1 MDNNED
7 KRFDE
12 KDERG
17 SFDSQ
22 KQQLKSRIKEQTVDR
37 AKENIKEKAQEKLKE
52 TIRNV
57 TQRGNGAT
65 GTEGASTVST
75 TGTTGAAAETA
86 GSTAGATGAAA
97 ETAGAAAETAGAA
110 AGTAGAAAE
119 TAGAAAGTTGA
130 AAGTAGAAAG
140 TAGAAAGTAGAA
152 AGTAGTAGAAAG
164 ATGAAAGTAG
174 AAAGATG
181 AAAGATGA
189 AAGATGAAAGTAAG
203 AAVGVTITFV
213 LVIMLVILIILA
225 VIGLVA
231 ALMFLP
237 SFTLSTV
244 KEWIESAINVT
255 MQWLGGGD
263 SAKFKQEEIAHVLD
277 NATYIRRMG
286 YNLYND
292 GYIYKKLDQMEVE
305 AKAAKKKKEVDKET
319 GLEKVKLGEITD
331 SDVYVP
337 EEGIYEDES
346 GNVKALSYENSPL
359 LMYTWIN
366 GYTYFIDEM
375 PGIWF
380 KIGKTLGKIGE
391 ATGNFFKW
399 VGETVGLYN
408 PTEEDKNK
416 ANGAI
421 KFPGMLKIKDES
433 RTDFVEKFANR
444 APKVTIDLDTYT
456 MRTESKDFF
465 GNNKS
470 NVNYTYEIQG
480 WIGRYGLPLNLLI
493 AMHKATNAPDMLVEL
508 IKGTKYENGKYEK
521 TKLNIELVEIH
532 RSRSYRIR
540 IT

>member
-22 KQQLKSRIKEQTVDR
+22 KEQLKSRIKEQTVDR
-37 AKENIKEKAQEKLKE
+37 SKENIKEKAQEKLKE

-65 GTEGASTVST
+65 GTEGAST
-75 TGTTGAAAETA
+75 
-86 GSTAGATGAAA
+86 AGATGTAT
-97 ETAGAAAETAGAA
+97 ETAGAAAGTTGTAAETAGAA

-119 TAGAAAGTTGA
+119 
-130 AAGTAGAAAG
+130 
-140 TAGAAAGTAGAA
+140 
-152 AGTAGTAGAAAG
+152 TAGAAAG

-181 AAAGATGA
+181 AAVGT
-189 AAGATGAAAGTAAG
+189 AGATGAAAGTAGAAAGTAAG
-203 AAVGVTITFV
+203 AAIGVTITFV

-366 GYTYFIDEM
+366 GYTYFIDDM

>member
-1 MDNNED
+1 MDNNEE

-22 KQQLKSRIKEQTVDR
+22 KEQLKSRIKEQTVDR

-65 GTEGASTVST
+65 GTEGAST
-75 TGTTGAAAETA
+75 
-86 GSTAGATGAAA
+86 AGATGAAV
-97 ETAGAAAETAGAA
+97 
-110 AGTAGAAAE
+110 GTAGAAAR
-119 TAGAAAGTTGA
+119 
-130 AAGTAGAAAG
+130 
-140 TAGAAAGTAGAA
+140 
-152 AGTAGTAGAAAG
+152 
-164 ATGAAAGTAG
+164 
-174 AAAGATG
+174 
-181 AAAGATGA
+181 
-189 AAGATGAAAGTAAG
+189 ATGAAAGTAAG
-203 AAVGVTITFV
+203 AAAGTAAGAAIGVTITFV

-277 NATYIRRMG
+277 NATYIIRMG

-366 GYTYFIDEM
+366 GYTYFIDDM

-408 PTEEDKNK
+408 PTEEDKNTGVSLSFTNK
-416 ANGAI
+416 NDRSFLTYRGTN
-421 KFPGMLKIKDES
+421 D
-433 RTDFVEKFANR
+433 
-444 APKVTIDLDTYT
+444 TIDIKNIRL
-456 MRTESKDFF
+456 EEVKWCNKIS
-465 GNNKS
+465 GN
-470 NVNYTYEIQG
+470 
-480 WIGRYGLPLNLLI
+480 
-493 AMHKATNAPDMLVEL
+493 A
-508 IKGTKYENGKYEK
+508 
-521 TKLNIELVEIH
+521 
-532 RSRSYRIR
+532 
-540 IT
+540 

>member
-22 KQQLKSRIKEQTVDR
+22 KEQLKSRIKEQTVDR

-65 GTEGASTVST
+65 GTEGAST
-75 TGTTGAAAETA
+75 
-86 GSTAGATGAAA
+86 AGATGTAT
-97 ETAGAAAETAGAA
+97 ETAGAAAGTTGTAAETAGAA
-110 AGTAGAAAE
+110 AGTAGATAE
-119 TAGAAAGTTGA
+119 TAGAAAGATGA
-130 AAGTAGAAAG
+130 TV
-140 TAGAAAGTAGAA
+140 
-152 AGTAGTAGAAAG
+152 G

-174 AAAGATG
+174 ATVGATGAAAGTTAATVGATG

-189 AAGATGAAAGTAAG
+189 AAGA
-203 AAVGVTITFV
+203 AVGVTISFV

-225 VIGLVA
+225 VIGLIA

-305 AKAAKKKKEVDKET
+305 AKAAKSKKEVDKET

-380 KIGKTLGKIGE
+380 NLGKTLGKIGE

-399 VGETVGLYN
+399 VGEKVGLYN

-433 RTDFVEKFANR
+433 RKDFVEKFANR
-444 APKVTIDLDTYT
+444 APKVTIDLDSYT

-532 RSRSYRIR
+532 GSRSYRIR

>member
-22 KQQLKSRIKEQTVDR
+22 KEQLKSRIKEQTVDR
-37 AKENIKEKAQEKLKE
+37 AKENIKEKAKEKLKE

-65 GTEGASTVST
+65 GTEAAST
-75 TGTTGAAAETA
+75 TGTTGAAAETTGA
-86 GSTAGATGAAA
+86 TAGATGAAA
-97 ETAGAAAETAGAA
+97 ETTGAA
-110 AGTAGAAAE
+110 AGTAGTAAG
-119 TAGAAAGTTGA
+119 TTGAAAGTTGA
-130 AAGTAGAAAG
+130 AAGTTGAAVGTTGAAVGTTGAAAGATGATAG
-140 TAGAAAGTAGAA
+140 TAGAAAGTAGA
-152 AGTAGTAGAAAG
+152 TVG

-174 AAAGATG
+174 ATV
-181 AAAGATGA
+181 
-189 AAGATGAAAGTAAG
+189 GATGAAAGTAAG
-203 AAVGVTITFV
+203 AAVGVTISFV

-225 VIGLVA
+225 VIGLIA

-305 AKAAKKKKEVDKET
+305 AKAAKTKKEVDKET
-319 GLEKVKLGEITD
+319 GLEKVKVGEITD

-380 KIGKTLGKIGE
+380 NLGKTLGKIGE

-416 ANGAI
+416 ANGSI

-433 RTDFVEKFANR
+433 RKDFVEKFANR
-444 APKVTIDLDTYT
+444 APKVTIDLDSYT

-532 RSRSYRIR
+532 GSRSYRIR

>member
-22 KQQLKSRIKEQTVDR
+22 KEQLKSRIKEQTVDR
-37 AKENIKEKAQEKLKE
+37 AKENVKEKAQEKLKE
-52 TIRNV
+52 TIKNV

-65 GTEGASTVST
+65 GTEGAST
-75 TGTTGAAAETA
+75 
-86 GSTAGATGAAA
+86 AGATG
-97 ETAGAAAETAGAA
+97 TAT
-110 AGTAGAAAE
+110 E
-119 TAGAAAGTTGA
+119 TAGAAAGTTGTA
-130 AAGTAGAAAG
+130 AETAGTAAGTAGA
-140 TAGAAAGTAGAA
+140 TAE
-152 AGTAGTAGAAAG
+152 TAGAAAG
-164 ATGAAAGTAG
+164 ATGAAVGTAG
-174 AAAGATG
+174 AAI
-181 AAAGATGA
+181 
-189 AAGATGAAAGTAAG
+189 
-203 AAVGVTITFV
+203 GVTITFV

-305 AKAAKKKKEVDKET
+305 AKAAKTKKEVDKET
-319 GLEKVKLGEITD
+319 GLEKVKVGEITD

-380 KIGKTLGKIGE
+380 NIGKTLGKIGE

-416 ANGAI
+416 ANGSI

-433 RTDFVEKFANR
+433 RKGFVEKFANR
-444 APKVTIDLDTYT
+444 APKVTVDLDTYT

-508 IKGTKYENGKYEK
+508 IKGTKYENGQYEK
-521 TKLNIELVEIH
+521 TKLNIELQEIH
-532 RSRSYRIR
+532 RSGSYRIR

>member
-22 KQQLKSRIKEQTVDR
+22 KEQLKSRIKEQTVDR

-65 GTEGASTVST
+65 GTEGAST
-75 TGTTGAAAETA
+75 
-86 GSTAGATGAAA
+86 AGATGTAT
-97 ETAGAAAETAGAA
+97 ETAGAAAGTVGATAETAGAA
-110 AGTAGAAAE
+110 AGATGA
-119 TAGAAAGTTGA
+119 TVGATGA
-130 AAGTAGAAAG
+130 AAGTAGATVGA
-140 TAGAAAGTAGAA
+140 TGAAAGTTAATVGATGAA
-152 AGTAGTAGAAAG
+152 AGTTAATVG

-181 AAAGATGA
+181 AAAGA
-189 AAGATGAAAGTAAG
+189 
-203 AAVGVTITFV
+203 AVGVTISFV

-225 VIGLVA
+225 VIGLIA

-305 AKAAKKKKEVDKET
+305 AKAAKRKKEVDKET

-380 KIGKTLGKIGE
+380 NLGKTLGKIGE

-399 VGETVGLYN
+399 VGEKVGLYN

-421 KFPGMLKIKDES
+421 RFPGMLKIKDES
-433 RTDFVEKFANR
+433 RKDFVEKFANR
-444 APKVTIDLDTYT
+444 APKVTIDLDSYT

-532 RSRSYRIR
+532 GSRSYRIR

>member
-22 KQQLKSRIKEQTVDR
+22 KEQLKSRIKEQTVDR

-65 GTEGASTVST
+65 GTEGAST
-75 TGTTGAAAETA
+75 
-86 GSTAGATGAAA
+86 AGATGTAT
-97 ETAGAAAETAGAA
+97 ETAGAAAGTTGTAAETAGAA

-119 TAGAAAGTTGA
+119 
-130 AAGTAGAAAG
+130 
-140 TAGAAAGTAGAA
+140 
-152 AGTAGTAGAAAG
+152 TAGAAAG

-181 AAAGATGA
+181 AAVGT
-189 AAGATGAAAGTAAG
+189 AGATGAAAGTAGAAAGTAAG
-203 AAVGVTITFV
+203 AAIGVTITFV

-366 GYTYFIDEM
+366 GYTYFIDDM

>member
-22 KQQLKSRIKEQTVDR
+22 KEQLKSRIKEQTVDR

-65 GTEGASTVST
+65 GTEGAST
-75 TGTTGAAAETA
+75 
-86 GSTAGATGAAA
+86 AGATGTAT
-97 ETAGAAAETAGAA
+97 ETAGAAAGTTGTAAETAGAA
-110 AGTAGAAAE
+110 AGTVGATAE
-119 TAGAAAGTTGA
+119 
-130 AAGTAGAAAG
+130 
-140 TAGAAAGTAGAA
+140 
-152 AGTAGTAGAAAG
+152 TAGAAAG
-164 ATGAAAGTAG
+164 ATGATVGATGAAAGTAGATVGATGAAAGTTAATVGATGAAVGTAG

-181 AAAGATGA
+181 AAAGA
-189 AAGATGAAAGTAAG
+189 
-203 AAVGVTITFV
+203 AVGVTISFV

-225 VIGLVA
+225 VIGLIA

-305 AKAAKKKKEVDKET
+305 AKAAKSKKEVDKET

-380 KIGKTLGKIGE
+380 NLGKTLGKIGE

-399 VGETVGLYN
+399 VGEKVGLYN

-433 RTDFVEKFANR
+433 RKDFVEKFANR
-444 APKVTIDLDTYT
+444 APKVTIDLDSYT

-532 RSRSYRIR
+532 GSRSYRIR

>member
-75 TGTTGAAAETA
+75 TGATGAAAETA

-97 ETAGAAAETAGAA
+97 E
-110 AGTAGAAAE
+110 TAGAAAE

-140 TAGAAAGTAGAA
+140 TAGAAAGTAG
-152 AGTAGTAGAAAG
+152 TAGAAAG
-164 ATGAAAGTAG
+164 TA
-174 AAAGATG
+174 
-181 AAAGATGA
+181 GA

>member
-22 KQQLKSRIKEQTVDR
+22 KEQLKSRIKEQTVDR

-65 GTEGASTVST
+65 GTEGAST
-75 TGTTGAAAETA
+75 
-86 GSTAGATGAAA
+86 AGATGTAT
-97 ETAGAAAETAGAA
+97 ETAGAAAGTTGTAAETAGAA
-110 AGTAGAAAE
+110 AGTVGATAE
-119 TAGAAAGTTGA
+119 TAGAAAGATGATVGATGA
-130 AAGTAGAAAG
+130 AAGTAGATVGA
-140 TAGAAAGTAGAA
+140 TGAAAGTTAA
-152 AGTAGTAGAAAG
+152 TVG

-181 AAAGATGA
+181 AAAGA
-189 AAGATGAAAGTAAG
+189 
-203 AAVGVTITFV
+203 AVGVTISFV

-225 VIGLVA
+225 VIGLIA

-305 AKAAKKKKEVDKET
+305 AKAAKRKKEVDKET

-380 KIGKTLGKIGE
+380 NLGKTLGKIGE

-416 ANGAI
+416 ANGSI

-433 RTDFVEKFANR
+433 RKGFVEKFANR
-444 APKVTIDLDTYT
+444 APKVTVDLDTYT
-456 MRTESKDFF
+456 MRTESKDFL

-532 RSRSYRIR
+532 GSRSYRIR

>member
-22 KQQLKSRIKEQTVDR
+22 KEQLKSRIKEQTVDR

-65 GTEGASTVST
+65 GTEGAST
-75 TGTTGAAAETA
+75 
-86 GSTAGATGAAA
+86 AGATGTAT
-97 ETAGAAAETAGAA
+97 ETAGAAAGTTGTAAETAGAA
-110 AGTAGAAAE
+110 AGTAGATAE
-119 TAGAAAGTTGA
+119 TAGAAAGATGATVGATGA
-130 AAGTAGAAAG
+130 AAGTAGATVGA
-140 TAGAAAGTAGAA
+140 TGAAAGTTAA
-152 AGTAGTAGAAAG
+152 TVG

-181 AAAGATGA
+181 AAAGAA
-189 AAGATGAAAGTAAG
+189 I
-203 AAVGVTITFV
+203 GVTITFV

-319 GLEKVKLGEITD
+319 GLEKVKVGEITD

-380 KIGKTLGKIGE
+380 NLGKTLGKIGE

-416 ANGAI
+416 ANGSI

-433 RTDFVEKFANR
+433 RKGFVEKFANR
-444 APKVTIDLDTYT
+444 APKVTVDLDTYT

-532 RSRSYRIR
+532 GSRSYRIR

>member
-22 KQQLKSRIKEQTVDR
+22 KEQLKSRIKEQTVDR

-65 GTEGASTVST
+65 GTEGAST
-75 TGTTGAAAETA
+75 
-86 GSTAGATGAAA
+86 AGATGTAT
-97 ETAGAAAETAGAA
+97 ETAGAAAGTTGTAAETAGAA
-110 AGTAGAAAE
+110 AGTVGATAE
-119 TAGAAAGTTGA
+119 TAGAAAGATGATVGATGATAGTAGATVGATGA
-130 AAGTAGAAAG
+130 AAGTTAA
-140 TAGAAAGTAGAA
+140 TV
-152 AGTAGTAGAAAG
+152 G

-181 AAAGATGA
+181 AAAGA
-189 AAGATGAAAGTAAG
+189 
-203 AAVGVTITFV
+203 AVGVTISFV

-225 VIGLVA
+225 VIGLIA

-380 KIGKTLGKIGE
+380 NLGKTLGKIGE

-399 VGETVGLYN
+399 VGEKVGLYN

-421 KFPGMLKIKDES
+421 RFPGMLKIKDES
-433 RTDFVEKFANR
+433 RKDFVEKFANR
-444 APKVTIDLDTYT
+444 APKVTIDLDSYT

-532 RSRSYRIR
+532 GSRSYRIR

>member
-22 KQQLKSRIKEQTVDR
+22 KEQLKSRIKEQTVDR

-65 GTEGASTVST
+65 GTEGAST
-75 TGTTGAAAETA
+75 
-86 GSTAGATGAAA
+86 AGATGTAT
-97 ETAGAAAETAGAA
+97 ETAGAAAGTTGTAAETAGAA

-119 TAGAAAGTTGA
+119 
-130 AAGTAGAAAG
+130 
-140 TAGAAAGTAGAA
+140 
-152 AGTAGTAGAAAG
+152 TAGAAAG

-181 AAAGATGA
+181 AAVGT
-189 AAGATGAAAGTAAG
+189 AGATGAAAGTAGAAAGTAAG
-203 AAVGVTITFV
+203 AAIGVTITFV
-213 LVIMLVILIILA
+213 LVIMLVILIILS

-366 GYTYFIDEM
+366 GYTYFIDDM

>member
-22 KQQLKSRIKEQTVDR
+22 KEQLKSRIKEQTVDR

-65 GTEGASTVST
+65 GTEGAST
-75 TGTTGAAAETA
+75 
-86 GSTAGATGAAA
+86 AGATGTAT
-97 ETAGAAAETAGAA
+97 ETAGAAAGTTGTAAETAGAA
-110 AGTAGAAAE
+110 AGTVGATAE
-119 TAGAAAGTTGA
+119 TAGAAAGATGATVGATGA
-130 AAGTAGAAAG
+130 AAGTTAA
-140 TAGAAAGTAGAA
+140 TV
-152 AGTAGTAGAAAG
+152 G

-181 AAAGATGA
+181 AAAGA
-189 AAGATGAAAGTAAG
+189 
-203 AAVGVTITFV
+203 AVGVTISFV

-225 VIGLVA
+225 VIGLIA

-305 AKAAKKKKEVDKET
+305 AKAAKRKKEVDKET

-380 KIGKTLGKIGE
+380 NIGKTLGKIGE

-416 ANGAI
+416 ANGSI

-433 RTDFVEKFANR
+433 RKGFVEKFANR
-444 APKVTIDLDTYT
+444 APKVTVDLDTYT

-508 IKGTKYENGKYEK
+508 IKGTKYENGQYEK
-521 TKLNIELVEIH
+521 TKLNIELQEIH
-532 RSRSYRIR
+532 RSGSYRIR

>member
-22 KQQLKSRIKEQTVDR
+22 KEQLKSRIKEQTVDR

-65 GTEGASTVST
+65 GTEGAST
-75 TGTTGAAAETA
+75 
-86 GSTAGATGAAA
+86 AGATG
-97 ETAGAAAETAGAA
+97 TAT
-110 AGTAGAAAE
+110 E
-119 TAGAAAGTTGA
+119 TAGAAAGTTGTA
-130 AAGTAGAAAG
+130 AE
-140 TAGAAAGTAGAA
+140 
-152 AGTAGTAGAAAG
+152 
-164 ATGAAAGTAG
+164 TAG

-189 AAGATGAAAGTAAG
+189 AAGTTGAAAGTAGAAAGATGAAVGTAGAAAGATGAAAGTAAG
-203 AAVGVTITFV
+203 AAAGTAAGAAAGTAAGAAIGVTITFV

-305 AKAAKKKKEVDKET
+305 AKAAKRKKEVDKET
-319 GLEKVKLGEITD
+319 GLEKVKVGEITD

-380 KIGKTLGKIGE
+380 NIGKTLGKIGE

-416 ANGAI
+416 ANGSI

-433 RTDFVEKFANR
+433 RKGFVEKFANR
-444 APKVTIDLDTYT
+444 APKVTVDLDTYT

-508 IKGTKYENGKYEK
+508 IKGTKYENGQYEK
-521 TKLNIELVEIH
+521 TKLNIELQEIH
-532 RSRSYRIR
+532 RSGSYRIR

>member
-22 KQQLKSRIKEQTVDR
+22 KEQLKSRIKEQTVDR

-65 GTEGASTVST
+65 GTEGAST
-75 TGTTGAAAETA
+75 
-86 GSTAGATGAAA
+86 AGATGTAT
-97 ETAGAAAETAGAA
+97 ETAGAAAGTTGTAAETAGAA
-110 AGTAGAAAE
+110 AGTVGATAE
-119 TAGAAAGTTGA
+119 TAGAAAGATGATVGATGA
-130 AAGTAGAAAG
+130 AAGTTAA
-140 TAGAAAGTAGAA
+140 TV
-152 AGTAGTAGAAAG
+152 G

-181 AAAGATGA
+181 AAAGA
-189 AAGATGAAAGTAAG
+189 
-203 AAVGVTITFV
+203 AVGVTISFV

-225 VIGLVA
+225 VIGLIA

-305 AKAAKKKKEVDKET
+305 AKAAKSKKEVDKET

-380 KIGKTLGKIGE
+380 NLGKTLGKIGE

-399 VGETVGLYN
+399 VGEKVGLYN

-433 RTDFVEKFANR
+433 RKDFVEKFANR
-444 APKVTIDLDTYT
+444 APKVTIDLDSYT

-532 RSRSYRIR
+532 GSRSYRIR

>member
-22 KQQLKSRIKEQTVDR
+22 KEQLKSRIKEQTVDR

-65 GTEGASTVST
+65 GTEGAST
-75 TGTTGAAAETA
+75 
-86 GSTAGATGAAA
+86 AGATGTAT
-97 ETAGAAAETAGAA
+97 ETAGAAAGTVGATAETAGAA
-110 AGTAGAAAE
+110 AGATGA
-119 TAGAAAGTTGA
+119 TVGATGA
-130 AAGTAGAAAG
+130 AAGTAGATVGA
-140 TAGAAAGTAGAA
+140 TGAAAGTTAA
-152 AGTAGTAGAAAG
+152 TVG

-181 AAAGATGA
+181 AAAGA
-189 AAGATGAAAGTAAG
+189 
-203 AAVGVTITFV
+203 AVGVTISFV

-225 VIGLVA
+225 VIGLIA

-305 AKAAKKKKEVDKET
+305 AKAAKRKKEVDKET

-380 KIGKTLGKIGE
+380 NLGKTLGKIGE

-399 VGETVGLYN
+399 VGEKVGLYN

-421 KFPGMLKIKDES
+421 RFPGMLKIKDES
-433 RTDFVEKFANR
+433 RKDFVEKFANR
-444 APKVTIDLDTYT
+444 APKVTIDLDSYT

-532 RSRSYRIR
+532 GSRSYRIR

>member
-22 KQQLKSRIKEQTVDR
+22 KEQLKSRIKEQTVDR

-65 GTEGASTVST
+65 GTEGAST
-75 TGTTGAAAETA
+75 
-86 GSTAGATGAAA
+86 AGATGTAT
-97 ETAGAAAETAGAA
+97 ETAGAAAGTTGTAAETAGAA

-119 TAGAAAGTTGA
+119 TAGAAAGATGA
-130 AAGTAGAAAG
+130 AVGT
-140 TAGAAAGTAGAA
+140 
-152 AGTAGTAGAAAG
+152 AG

-174 AAAGATG
+174 AAAG
-181 AAAGATGA
+181 
-189 AAGATGAAAGTAAG
+189 TAAG
-203 AAVGVTITFV
+203 AAIGVTITFV

-366 GYTYFIDEM
+366 GYTYFIDDM

>member
-22 KQQLKSRIKEQTVDR
+22 KEQLKSRIKEQTVDR

-65 GTEGASTVST
+65 GTEGAST
-75 TGTTGAAAETA
+75 
-86 GSTAGATGAAA
+86 AGATGTAT
-97 ETAGAAAETAGAA
+97 ETAGAAAGTVGATAETAGAA
-110 AGTAGAAAE
+110 AGATGA
-119 TAGAAAGTTGA
+119 TVGATGA
-130 AAGTAGAAAG
+130 AAGTAGATVGA
-140 TAGAAAGTAGAA
+140 TGAAAGTTAA
-152 AGTAGTAGAAAG
+152 TVG

-181 AAAGATGA
+181 AAAGA
-189 AAGATGAAAGTAAG
+189 
-203 AAVGVTITFV
+203 AVGVTISFV

-225 VIGLVA
+225 VIGLIA

-305 AKAAKKKKEVDKET
+305 AKAAKSKKEVDKET

-380 KIGKTLGKIGE
+380 NLGKTLGKIGE

-399 VGETVGLYN
+399 VGEKVGLYN

-433 RTDFVEKFANR
+433 RKDFVEKFANR
-444 APKVTIDLDTYT
+444 APKVTIDLDSYT

-508 IKGTKYENGKYEK
+508 IKGTKYENGQYEK
-521 TKLNIELVEIH
+521 TKLNIELQEIH
-532 RSRSYRIR
+532 RSGSYRIR

>member
-22 KQQLKSRIKEQTVDR
+22 KEQLKSRIKEQTVDR

-65 GTEGASTVST
+65 GTEGAST
-75 TGTTGAAAETA
+75 
-86 GSTAGATGAAA
+86 AGATGTAT
-97 ETAGAAAETAGAA
+97 ETAGAAAGTTGTAAETAGAA
-110 AGTAGAAAE
+110 AGTVGATAE
-119 TAGAAAGTTGA
+119 TAGAAAGATGA
-130 AAGTAGAAAG
+130 TV
-140 TAGAAAGTAGAA
+140 
-152 AGTAGTAGAAAG
+152 G

-174 AAAGATG
+174 ATV
-181 AAAGATGA
+181 
-189 AAGATGAAAGTAAG
+189 GATGAAAGTTAATVGATGAAAGTTAATVGATGAAAG
-203 AAVGVTITFV
+203 AAVGVTISFV

-225 VIGLVA
+225 VIGLIA

-305 AKAAKKKKEVDKET
+305 AKAAKSKKEVDKET

-380 KIGKTLGKIGE
+380 NLGKTLGKIGE
-391 ATGNFFKW
+391 AIGNFFKW
-399 VGETVGLYN
+399 VGEKVGLYN

-433 RTDFVEKFANR
+433 RKDFVEKFANR
-444 APKVTIDLDTYT
+444 APKVTIDLDSYT

-532 RSRSYRIR
+532 GSRSYRIR

>member
-22 KQQLKSRIKEQTVDR
+22 KEQLKSRIKEQTVDR

-65 GTEGASTVST
+65 GIEGA
-75 TGTTGAAAETA
+75 
-86 GSTAGATGAAA
+86 STAGATGTAT
-97 ETAGAAAETAGAA
+97 ETAGAAAGTTGTAAETAGAA
-110 AGTAGAAAE
+110 AGTVGATAE
-119 TAGAAAGTTGA
+119 TAGAAAGATGATVGATGA
-130 AAGTAGAAAG
+130 AAGTTAA
-140 TAGAAAGTAGAA
+140 TV
-152 AGTAGTAGAAAG
+152 G

-181 AAAGATGA
+181 AAAGA
-189 AAGATGAAAGTAAG
+189 
-203 AAVGVTITFV
+203 AVGVTISFV

-225 VIGLVA
+225 VIGLIA

-305 AKAAKKKKEVDKET
+305 AKAAKRKKEVDKET

-380 KIGKTLGKIGE
+380 NLGKTLGKIGE

-399 VGETVGLYN
+399 VGEKVGLYN

-433 RTDFVEKFANR
+433 RKDFVEKFANR
-444 APKVTIDLDTYT
+444 APKVTIDLDSYT

-532 RSRSYRIR
+532 GSRSYRIR

>member
-22 KQQLKSRIKEQTVDR
+22 KEQLKSRIKEQTVDR

-65 GTEGASTVST
+65 GTEGAST
-75 TGTTGAAAETA
+75 
-86 GSTAGATGAAA
+86 AGATG
-97 ETAGAAAETAGAA
+97 TAT
-110 AGTAGAAAE
+110 E
-119 TAGAAAGTTGA
+119 TAGAAAGTTGT
-130 AAGTAGAAAG
+130 AAGTAGA
-140 TAGAAAGTAGAA
+140 TAE
-152 AGTAGTAGAAAG
+152 TAGAAAG
-164 ATGAAAGTAG
+164 ATGAAAGTAAGAAAGTAG
-174 AAAGATG
+174 AAAGATGAAVGTAGAAAGTAAGAAVGTAG

-203 AAVGVTITFV
+203 AAIGVTITFV

-305 AKAAKKKKEVDKET
+305 AKAAKTKKEVDKET
-319 GLEKVKLGEITD
+319 GLEKVKVGEITD

-380 KIGKTLGKIGE
+380 NIGKTLGKIGE

-416 ANGAI
+416 ANGSI

-433 RTDFVEKFANR
+433 RKGFVEKFANR
-444 APKVTIDLDTYT
+444 APKVTVDLDTYT

-508 IKGTKYENGKYEK
+508 IKGTKYENGQYEK
-521 TKLNIELVEIH
+521 TKLNIELQEIH
-532 RSRSYRIR
+532 RSGSYRIR

>member
-22 KQQLKSRIKEQTVDR
+22 KEQLKSRIKEQTVDR

-65 GTEGASTVST
+65 GTEGAST
-75 TGTTGAAAETA
+75 
-86 GSTAGATGAAA
+86 AGATGTAT
-97 ETAGAAAETAGAA
+97 ETAGAAAGTTGTAAETAGAA
-110 AGTAGAAAE
+110 AGTVGATAE
-119 TAGAAAGTTGA
+119 TAGAAAGATGATVGATGA
-130 AAGTAGAAAG
+130 AAGTTAA
-140 TAGAAAGTAGAA
+140 TV
-152 AGTAGTAGAAAG
+152 G

-181 AAAGATGA
+181 AAAGA
-189 AAGATGAAAGTAAG
+189 
-203 AAVGVTITFV
+203 AVGVTISFV

-225 VIGLVA
+225 VIGLIA

-305 AKAAKKKKEVDKET
+305 AKAAKRKKEVDKET

-375 PGIWF
+375 PGLWF
-380 KIGKTLGKIGE
+380 NLGKTLGKIGE

-399 VGETVGLYN
+399 VGEKVGLYN

-532 RSRSYRIR
+532 GSRSYRIR

>member
-22 KQQLKSRIKEQTVDR
+22 KEQLKSRIKEQTVDR

-65 GTEGASTVST
+65 GTEGAST
-75 TGTTGAAAETA
+75 
-86 GSTAGATGAAA
+86 AGATGTAT
-97 ETAGAAAETAGAA
+97 ETAGAAAGTVGATAETAGAA
-110 AGTAGAAAE
+110 AGATGA
-119 TAGAAAGTTGA
+119 TVGATGA
-130 AAGTAGAAAG
+130 AAGTAGATVGA
-140 TAGAAAGTAGAA
+140 TGAAAGTTAA
-152 AGTAGTAGAAAG
+152 TVG

-181 AAAGATGA
+181 AAAGA
-189 AAGATGAAAGTAAG
+189 
-203 AAVGVTITFV
+203 AVGVTISFV

-225 VIGLVA
+225 VIGLIA

-305 AKAAKKKKEVDKET
+305 AKAAKSKKEVDKET

-366 GYTYFIDEM
+366 GYTYFIDDM

-433 RTDFVEKFANR
+433 RKDFVEKFANR
-444 APKVTIDLDTYT
+444 APKVTIDLDSYT

-532 RSRSYRIR
+532 GSRSYRIR

>member
-22 KQQLKSRIKEQTVDR
+22 KEQLKSRIKEQTVDR

-65 GTEGASTVST
+65 GTEGAST
-75 TGTTGAAAETA
+75 
-86 GSTAGATGAAA
+86 AGATGTAT
-97 ETAGAAAETAGAA
+97 ETAGAAAGTTGTAAETAGAA
-110 AGTAGAAAE
+110 AGTVGATAE
-119 TAGAAAGTTGA
+119 TAGAAAGATGATVGATGA
-130 AAGTAGAAAG
+130 AAGTAGATVGA
-140 TAGAAAGTAGAA
+140 TGAAAGTTAA
-152 AGTAGTAGAAAG
+152 TVG

-181 AAAGATGA
+181 AAAGA
-189 AAGATGAAAGTAAG
+189 
-203 AAVGVTITFV
+203 AVGVTISFV

-225 VIGLVA
+225 VIGLIA

-305 AKAAKKKKEVDKET
+305 AKAAKSKKEVDKET

-380 KIGKTLGKIGE
+380 NLGKTLGKIGE

-399 VGETVGLYN
+399 VGEKVGLYN

-421 KFPGMLKIKDES
+421 RFPGMLKIKDES
-433 RTDFVEKFANR
+433 RKDFVEKFANR
-444 APKVTIDLDTYT
+444 APKVTIDLDSYT

-532 RSRSYRIR
+532 GSRSYRIR

>member
-22 KQQLKSRIKEQTVDR
+22 KEQLKSRIKEQTVDR

-65 GTEGASTVST
+65 GTEGAST
-75 TGTTGAAAETA
+75 
-86 GSTAGATGAAA
+86 AGATGTAT
-97 ETAGAAAETAGAA
+97 ETAGAAAGTTAETAGAA
-110 AGTAGAAAE
+110 AGTAGATAE
-119 TAGAAAGTTGA
+119 TAGAAAGATGAAAGTTGAAAGTAGAAAGATGA

-152 AGTAGTAGAAAG
+152 AG
-164 ATGAAAGTAG
+164 ATGAAI
-174 AAAGATG
+174 
-181 AAAGATGA
+181 
-189 AAGATGAAAGTAAG
+189 
-203 AAVGVTITFV
+203 GVTITFV

-305 AKAAKKKKEVDKET
+305 AKAAKTKKEVDKET
-319 GLEKVKLGEITD
+319 GLEKVKVGEITD

-380 KIGKTLGKIGE
+380 NIGKTLGKIGE

-416 ANGAI
+416 ANGSI

-433 RTDFVEKFANR
+433 RKGFVEKFANR
-444 APKVTIDLDTYT
+444 APKVTVDLDTYT

-508 IKGTKYENGKYEK
+508 IKGTKYENGQYEK
-521 TKLNIELVEIH
+521 TKLNIELQEIH
-532 RSRSYRIR
+532 RSGSYRIR

>member
-22 KQQLKSRIKEQTVDR
+22 KEQLKSRIKEQTVDR

-65 GTEGASTVST
+65 GTEAAST
-75 TGTTGAAAETA
+75 TGTTGAAAETTGA
-86 GSTAGATGAAA
+86 TAGATGAAA
-97 ETAGAAAETAGAA
+97 ETTGAA
-110 AGTAGAAAE
+110 AGTAG
-119 TAGAAAGTTGA
+119 TAAGTTGA
-130 AAGTAGAAAG
+130 AAGTTGA
-140 TAGAAAGTAGAA
+140 TV
-152 AGTAGTAGAAAG
+152 G

-174 AAAGATG
+174 ATVGATG
-181 AAAGATGA
+181 AAAGTAGATVGATGA
-189 AAGATGAAAGTAAG
+189 AAGTAGATVGATGAAAGTAAG
-203 AAVGVTITFV
+203 AAVGVTISFV

-305 AKAAKKKKEVDKET
+305 AKAAKTKKEVDKET
-319 GLEKVKLGEITD
+319 GLEKVKVGEITD

-380 KIGKTLGKIGE
+380 NIGKTLGKIGE

-416 ANGAI
+416 ANGSI

-433 RTDFVEKFANR
+433 RKDFVEKFANR
-444 APKVTIDLDTYT
+444 APKVTIDLDSYT

-532 RSRSYRIR
+532 GSRSYRIR

>member
-22 KQQLKSRIKEQTVDR
+22 KEQLKSRIKEQTVDR

-65 GTEGASTVST
+65 GTEGAST
-75 TGTTGAAAETA
+75 
-86 GSTAGATGAAA
+86 AGATGTAT
-97 ETAGAAAETAGAA
+97 ETAGAAAGTVGATAETAGAA
-110 AGTAGAAAE
+110 AGATGATVGA
-119 TAGAAAGTTGA
+119 TGAAAGTTA
-130 AAGTAGAAAG
+130 ATV
-140 TAGAAAGTAGAA
+140 
-152 AGTAGTAGAAAG
+152 G

-181 AAAGATGA
+181 AAAGA
-189 AAGATGAAAGTAAG
+189 
-203 AAVGVTITFV
+203 AVGVTISFV

-225 VIGLVA
+225 VIGLIA

-305 AKAAKKKKEVDKET
+305 AKAAKSKKEVDKET

-380 KIGKTLGKIGE
+380 NLGKTLGKIGE

-399 VGETVGLYN
+399 VGEKVGLYN

-433 RTDFVEKFANR
+433 RKDFVEKFANR
-444 APKVTIDLDTYT
+444 APKVTIDLDSYT

-532 RSRSYRIR
+532 GSRSYRIR

>member
-22 KQQLKSRIKEQTVDR
+22 KEQLKSRIKEQTVDR

-65 GTEGASTVST
+65 GTEGAST
-75 TGTTGAAAETA
+75 
-86 GSTAGATGAAA
+86 AGATGTAT
-97 ETAGAAAETAGAA
+97 ETAGAAAGTTGTAAETAGAA
-110 AGTAGAAAE
+110 AGTAGATAE
-119 TAGAAAGTTGA
+119 TAGAAAGATGATVGATGA
-130 AAGTAGAAAG
+130 AAGTAGATVGA
-140 TAGAAAGTAGAA
+140 TGAAAGTTAATVGATGAA
-152 AGTAGTAGAAAG
+152 AGTTAATVG

-181 AAAGATGA
+181 AAAGAA
-189 AAGATGAAAGTAAG
+189 I
-203 AAVGVTITFV
+203 GVTITFV

-305 AKAAKKKKEVDKET
+305 AKAAKSKKEVDKET

-380 KIGKTLGKIGE
+380 NLGKTLGKIGE

-399 VGETVGLYN
+399 VGEKVGLYN

-433 RTDFVEKFANR
+433 RKDFVEKFANR
-444 APKVTIDLDTYT
+444 APKVTIDLDSYT

-532 RSRSYRIR
+532 GSRSYRIR

>member
-22 KQQLKSRIKEQTVDR
+22 KEQLKSRIKEQTVDR

-65 GTEGASTVST
+65 GTEGAST
-75 TGTTGAAAETA
+75 
-86 GSTAGATGAAA
+86 AGATGTAT
-97 ETAGAAAETAGAA
+97 ETAGAAAGTVGATAETAGAA
-110 AGTAGAAAE
+110 AGATGA
-119 TAGAAAGTTGA
+119 TVGATGA
-130 AAGTAGAAAG
+130 AAGTAGATVGA
-140 TAGAAAGTAGAA
+140 TGAAAGTTAA
-152 AGTAGTAGAAAG
+152 TVG

-181 AAAGATGA
+181 AAAGA
-189 AAGATGAAAGTAAG
+189 
-203 AAVGVTITFV
+203 AVGVTISFV

-225 VIGLVA
+225 VIGLIA

-305 AKAAKKKKEVDKET
+305 AKAAKSKKEVDKET

-380 KIGKTLGKIGE
+380 NLGKTLGKIGE

-399 VGETVGLYN
+399 VGEKVGLYN

-433 RTDFVEKFANR
+433 RKDFVEKFANR
-444 APKVTIDLDTYT
+444 APKVTIDLDSYT

-532 RSRSYRIR
+532 GSRSYRIR

>member
-119 TAGAAAGTTGA
+119 TAGAAAGTAGAAAETAGAAAGTTGAAAGTVGA

-152 AGTAGTAGAAAG
+152 AG
-164 ATGAAAGTAG
+164 ATGAAAGTA
-174 AAAGATG
+174 
-181 AAAGATGA
+181 GA

>member
-75 TGTTGAAAETA
+75 TGATGAAAETA

-97 ETAGAAAETAGAA
+97 E
-110 AGTAGAAAE
+110 TAGAAAE

-140 TAGAAAGTAGAA
+140 TAGAAAGTAG
-152 AGTAGTAGAAAG
+152 TAGTAGAAAG
-164 ATGAAAGTAG
+164 ATGAAA
-174 AAAGATG
+174 
-181 AAAGATGA
+181 
-189 AAGATGAAAGTAAG
+189 GAAAGTAAG

>member
-22 KQQLKSRIKEQTVDR
+22 KEQLKSRIKEQTVDR

-65 GTEGASTVST
+65 GTEGAST
-75 TGTTGAAAETA
+75 
-86 GSTAGATGAAA
+86 AGATGTAT
-97 ETAGAAAETAGAA
+97 ETAGAAAGTTGTAAETAGAA
-110 AGTAGAAAE
+110 AGTVGATAE
-119 TAGAAAGTTGA
+119 TAGAAAGATGATVGATGA
-130 AAGTAGAAAG
+130 AAGTTAA
-140 TAGAAAGTAGAA
+140 TV
-152 AGTAGTAGAAAG
+152 G

-181 AAAGATGA
+181 AAAGA
-189 AAGATGAAAGTAAG
+189 
-203 AAVGVTITFV
+203 AVGVTISFV

-225 VIGLVA
+225 VIGLIA

-305 AKAAKKKKEVDKET
+305 AKAAKRKKEVDKET

-380 KIGKTLGKIGE
+380 NLGKTLGKIGE

-399 VGETVGLYN
+399 VGEKVGLYN

-421 KFPGMLKIKDES
+421 RFPGMLKIKDES
-433 RTDFVEKFANR
+433 RKDFVEKFANR
-444 APKVTIDLDTYT
+444 APKVTIDLDSYT

-532 RSRSYRIR
+532 GSRSYRIR

>member
-22 KQQLKSRIKEQTVDR
+22 KEQLKSRIKEQTVDR

-65 GTEGASTVST
+65 GTEGAST
-75 TGTTGAAAETA
+75 
-86 GSTAGATGAAA
+86 AGATGTAT
-97 ETAGAAAETAGAA
+97 ETAGAAAGTTGTAAETAGAA
-110 AGTAGAAAE
+110 AGTVGATAE
-119 TAGAAAGTTGA
+119 TAGAAAGATGA
-130 AAGTAGAAAG
+130 TV
-140 TAGAAAGTAGAA
+140 
-152 AGTAGTAGAAAG
+152 G

-174 AAAGATG
+174 ATV
-181 AAAGATGA
+181 
-189 AAGATGAAAGTAAG
+189 GATGAAAGTTAATVGATGAAAG
-203 AAVGVTITFV
+203 AAVGVTISFV

-225 VIGLVA
+225 VIGLIA

-305 AKAAKKKKEVDKET
+305 AKAAKSKKEVDKET

-380 KIGKTLGKIGE
+380 NLGKTLGKIGE
-391 ATGNFFKW
+391 AIGNFFKW
-399 VGETVGLYN
+399 VGEKVGLYN

-433 RTDFVEKFANR
+433 RKDFVEKFANR
-444 APKVTIDLDTYT
+444 APKVTIDLDSYT

-532 RSRSYRIR
+532 GSRSYRIR

>member
-65 GTEGASTVST
+65 GTEGAST
-75 TGTTGAAAETA
+75 
-86 GSTAGATGAAA
+86 AGATG
-97 ETAGAAAETAGAA
+97 TATETAGAA
-110 AGTAGAAAE
+110 AGTTGTAAE

-130 AAGTAGAAAG
+130 TVGATGAAAG
-140 TAGAAAGTAGAA
+140 TAGATVGATGAA
-152 AGTAGTAGAAAG
+152 AGTTAATVGATGAAAGTTAATVG

-181 AAAGATGA
+181 AAAGA
-189 AAGATGAAAGTAAG
+189 
-203 AAVGVTITFV
+203 AVGVTISFV

-225 VIGLVA
+225 VIGLIA

-366 GYTYFIDEM
+366 GYTYFIDDM

>member
-22 KQQLKSRIKEQTVDR
+22 KEQLKSRIKEQTVDR

-65 GTEGASTVST
+65 GTEGAST
-75 TGTTGAAAETA
+75 
-86 GSTAGATGAAA
+86 AGATGTAT
-97 ETAGAAAETAGAA
+97 ETAGAAAGTTGTAAETAGAA
-110 AGTAGAAAE
+110 AGTAGATAE
-119 TAGAAAGTTGA
+119 TAGAAAGATGA
-130 AAGTAGAAAG
+130 TV
-140 TAGAAAGTAGAA
+140 
-152 AGTAGTAGAAAG
+152 G

-174 AAAGATG
+174 ATVGATGAAAGTTAATVGATGAAAGTTAATVGATG

-189 AAGATGAAAGTAAG
+189 AAGA
-203 AAVGVTITFV
+203 AVGVTISFV

-225 VIGLVA
+225 VIGLIA

-305 AKAAKKKKEVDKET
+305 AKAAKSKKEVDKET

-380 KIGKTLGKIGE
+380 NLGKTLGKIGE

-399 VGETVGLYN
+399 VGEKVGLYN

-433 RTDFVEKFANR
+433 RKDFVEKFANR
-444 APKVTIDLDTYT
+444 APKVTIDLDSYT

-532 RSRSYRIR
+532 GSRSYRIR

>member
-22 KQQLKSRIKEQTVDR
+22 KEQLKSRIKEQTVDR

-65 GTEGASTVST
+65 GTEGAST
-75 TGTTGAAAETA
+75 
-86 GSTAGATGAAA
+86 AGATGTAT
-97 ETAGAAAETAGAA
+97 ETAGAAAGTTGTAAETAGAA
-110 AGTAGAAAE
+110 AGTVGATAE
-119 TAGAAAGTTGA
+119 TAGAAAGATGA
-130 AAGTAGAAAG
+130 TV
-140 TAGAAAGTAGAA
+140 
-152 AGTAGTAGAAAG
+152 G

-174 AAAGATG
+174 ATVGATG
-181 AAAGATGA
+181 AAAGTTAATV
-189 AAGATGAAAGTAAG
+189 GATGAAAGTAAG
-203 AAVGVTITFV
+203 AAVGVTISFV

-305 AKAAKKKKEVDKET
+305 AKAAKSKKEVDKET

-380 KIGKTLGKIGE
+380 NLGKTLGKIGE

-399 VGETVGLYN
+399 VGEKVGLYN

-421 KFPGMLKIKDES
+421 KFQGMLKIKDES
-433 RTDFVEKFANR
+433 RKDFVEKFANR
-444 APKVTIDLDTYT
+444 APKVTIDLDLYT

-532 RSRSYRIR
+532 GSRSYRIR

>member
-22 KQQLKSRIKEQTVDR
+22 KEQLKSRIKEQTVDR

-65 GTEGASTVST
+65 GTEGAST
-75 TGTTGAAAETA
+75 
-86 GSTAGATGAAA
+86 AGATGTAT
-97 ETAGAAAETAGAA
+97 ETAGAAAGTTGTAAETAGAA
-110 AGTAGAAAE
+110 AGTVGATAE
-119 TAGAAAGTTGA
+119 TAGAAAGATGATVGATGA
-130 AAGTAGAAAG
+130 AAGTTAA
-140 TAGAAAGTAGAA
+140 TV
-152 AGTAGTAGAAAG
+152 G

-181 AAAGATGA
+181 AAAGA
-189 AAGATGAAAGTAAG
+189 
-203 AAVGVTITFV
+203 AVGVTISFV

-225 VIGLVA
+225 VIGLIA

-305 AKAAKKKKEVDKET
+305 AKAAKRKKEVDKET

-359 LMYTWIN
+359 LLYTWIN
-366 GYTYFIDEM
+366 GYTSFIDEM

-380 KIGKTLGKIGE
+380 NLGKTLGKIGE

-399 VGETVGLYN
+399 VGEKVGLYN

-433 RTDFVEKFANR
+433 RKDFVEKFANR
-444 APKVTIDLDTYT
+444 APKVTIDLDSYT

-532 RSRSYRIR
+532 GSRSYRIR

>member
-22 KQQLKSRIKEQTVDR
+22 KEQLKSRIKEQTVDR

-65 GTEGASTVST
+65 GTEGAST
-75 TGTTGAAAETA
+75 
-86 GSTAGATGAAA
+86 AGATGTAT
-97 ETAGAAAETAGAA
+97 ETAGAAAGTTGTAAETAGAA
-110 AGTAGAAAE
+110 AGTVGATAE
-119 TAGAAAGTTGA
+119 TAGAAAGATGATVGATGAAAGATGATVGATGA
-130 AAGTAGAAAG
+130 AAGTTAA
-140 TAGAAAGTAGAA
+140 TV
-152 AGTAGTAGAAAG
+152 G

-181 AAAGATGA
+181 AAAGA
-189 AAGATGAAAGTAAG
+189 
-203 AAVGVTITFV
+203 AVGVTISFV

-225 VIGLVA
+225 VIGLIA

-305 AKAAKKKKEVDKET
+305 AKAAKSKKEVDKET

-380 KIGKTLGKIGE
+380 NLGKTLGKIGE

-399 VGETVGLYN
+399 VGEKVGLYN

-433 RTDFVEKFANR
+433 RKDFVEKFANR
-444 APKVTIDLDTYT
+444 APKVTIDLDSYT

-532 RSRSYRIR
+532 GSRSYRIR